1 MLTTIKGIYNHG
13 QIILT
18 EQPPVK
24 TKTVVM
30 ITFLPAKRSKTSQGK
45 QKIIL
50 GLLEG
55 KIKLS
60 DDFNKPLDD
69 LKEYM

>member
-1 MLTTIKGIYNHG
+1 MLTTIKGIYDHG
-13 QIILT
+13 QIILN
-18 EQPPVK
+18 EEAPVK
-24 TKTVVM
+24 TKTDVM
-30 ITFLPAKRSKTSQGK
+30 VTFLPADENKSFGEN

-60 DDFNKPLDD
+60 DDFNEPLDD
-69 LKEYM
+69 LKDYM